1 METVASSA
9 VCMRGRHRHRSS
21 GVTVGCV
28 RPWVYQPG
36 YRISLPHFF
45 PRPTILP
52 PLHSLVF
59 LLSFE
64 ASGCHDFRLAGQ
76 QRRGGNP
83 RCHGDC
89 PLGYTLDNMAA
100 DVPTRPTACAS
111 FPLPYPRQGSAR
123 GCFCTGGAEA
133 RIPPQWPETPMGA
146 WRVYLVQEPSNEHEC
161 HSLVSLCRR
170 SLYVHVCPLC
180 LSFANVSVSYS
191 PLRNRGDRGLN
202 HRPSLSKQ
210 ECVLRVLR
218 VYIYMYIYLYTCTHG
233 LDRVEVPR

>member
-45 PRPTILP
+45 PRPTILS

-100 DVPTRPTACAS
+100 DVPTRSTACAS

-123 GCFCTGGAEA
+123 GCFCTGGGGGENTPAVARNPHGGMA
-133 RIPPQWPETPMGA
+133 RIPRPRTLERA
-146 WRVYLVQEPSNEHEC
+146 RVPLTR
-161 HSLVSLCRR
+161 LAVSTI
-170 SLYVHVCPLC
+170 
-180 LSFANVSVSYS
+180 
-191 PLRNRGDRGLN
+191 PLRARLSPVPELCKCVGILQ
-202 HRPSLSKQ
+202 PSS
-210 ECVLRVLR
+210 
-218 VYIYMYIYLYTCTHG
+218 
-233 LDRVEVPR
+233 